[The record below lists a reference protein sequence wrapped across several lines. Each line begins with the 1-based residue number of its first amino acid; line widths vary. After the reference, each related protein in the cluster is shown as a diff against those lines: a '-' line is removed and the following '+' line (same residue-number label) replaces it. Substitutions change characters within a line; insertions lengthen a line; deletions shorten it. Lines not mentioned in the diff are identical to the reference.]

1 MICCIC
7 LAAGTV
13 HFSRCFSFILGTF
26 AAVLKQNEMR
36 KMYLSAPLPFVG
48 QKRMFAKEF
57 IKVLGQFPD
66 STVFVDLV
74 GGSGLLSHIT
84 KCVRP
89 DAVVVYND
97 FDNYRQRL
105 ANIPATNV
113 LLSDLRRIAEGEPRN
128 QRITGEVRDK
138 MFARI
143 EREEKEHGYVDY
155 ITISASLLFAM
166 KYVTCLKEMKKETIY
181 NRIRRTDYPEA
192 EDYLKGITVTSED
205 YKEVFKRYKD
215 VPGVVFLVDP
225 PYLSTEV
232 GTYKMYWR
240 LADYLDVLNVLKG
253 HAFVYFTSN
262 KSSILELCDWM
273 GRNPFLGNPFR
284 ECRKVEFNASVNY
297 NSKYTDMMLYTVPD
311 EEQAIAA

>member
-1 MICCIC
+1 MICCTC

-13 HFSRCFSFILGTF
+13 HVSRCFSFILGTF

-66 STVFVDLV
+66 STVFVDLF

-89 DAVVVYND
+89 DATVVYND
-97 FDNYRQRL
+97 FDNYRRRL

-113 LLSDLRRIAEGEPRN
+113 LLSDLRRIAEGTPRDK
-128 QRITGEVRDK
+128 RITGEAREKV
-138 MFARI
+138 FARL
-143 EREEKEHGYVDY
+143 EREEKEYGYVDY
-155 ITISASLLFAM
+155 ITLSSSLLFAM
-166 KYVTCLKEMKKETIY
+166 KYVLSLEDMRKETLY
-181 NRIRRTDYPEA
+181 NNIRQTDYPEA
-192 EDYLKGITVTSED
+192 KDYLEGLTITGED
-205 YKEVFKRYKD
+205 YKEVFKRYKN

-240 LADYLDVLNVLKG
+240 LADYLDVLTVLKG
-253 HAFVYFTSN
+253 HPFVYFTSN
-262 KSSILELCDWM
+262 KSSILELCDWID
-273 GRNPFLGNPFR
+273 RNPLIGSPFKN
-284 ECRKVEFNASVNY
+284 CWKVEFNAHMNY
-297 NSKYTDMMLYTVPD
+297 NSKYTDMMLYTAHD